1 MAKPKAKL
9 TEDEVGKLS
18 PAEMRAVI
26 RRKEWTEP
34 DEMAC
39 LGYWKANMAIVP
51 KDWAYEFLLYA
62 QRNPQPCWVGAA
74 TDPGD
79 PCPRQIASKDA
90 DIRTDLPRYRVFK
103 DGKLVDEPTD
113 IIKYWRDDLVAFFI
127 GAFPN
132 TAWLFQGA
140 NVRYRL
146 LGAYTSTIPLVPAGR
161 FHGNMAVSA
170 SIFKTTQD
178 AVRAVQISSRYPD
191 GHGAPVHIGGPET
204 IGVKD
209 LHHADIIPLLPVKN
223 LQHPEM
229 ANKGYD
235 LEPGEVMMWWGCGV
249 TPQLAAIAA
258 RVPFMITHWPAHL
271 FISDKRCEEWS
282 IL

>member
-1 MAKPKAKL
+1 MSKSKL

-18 PAEMRAVI
+18 PAEMRAII
-26 RRKEWTEP
+26 RRGEWTEP

-79 PCPRQIASKDA
+79 PCPRQIADKDA
-90 DIRTDLPRYRVFK
+90 DLRTDLPRYRVFEN
-103 DGKLVDEPTD
+103 GKIIDEPTD
-113 IIKYWRDDLVAFFI
+113 ILKYWRDDLVAFLI

-132 TAWLFQGA
+132 TAWIFKNAGVQ
-140 NVRYRL
+140 YRL
-146 LGAYTSTIPLVPAGR
+146 CGAYNSTIPLVPAGR
-161 FHGNMAVSA
+161 LHGNMAVSA
-170 SIFKTTQD
+170 TIFKTSHD

-191 GHGAPVHIGGPET
+191 GHGAPVHIGDGAT

-209 LHHADIIPLLPVKN
+209 FDHPDIIPLVTVKP
-223 LQHPEM
+223 LQHPNM
-229 ANKGYD
+229 VGKGYD
-235 LEPGEVMMWWGCGV
+235 LEPGEVLMWWGCGV
-249 TPQLAAIAA
+249 TPQLAALAA
-258 RVPFMITHWPAHL
+258 KVPFMITHWAAHL
-271 FISDKRCEEWS
+271 FISDTRCEDWS